1 MCFMRSELKFKCNR
15 KLDNNW
21 KIQISKTV
29 TNDESRAVNC
39 TRENN
44 F

>member
-1 MCFMRSELKFKCNR
+1 MRSELKFKCNR

-21 KIQISKTV
+21 KKQISETV
-29 TNDESRAVNC
+29 TNDESRVVNC
-39 TRENN
+39 TREKT